1 MSELPVLNLS
11 GDPRERGGTHG
22 EQLAEDIATFYD
34 SWIAAATSPRGLT
47 AGHGT
52 LGKSEA
58 DYLAYGMAHVP
69 AAREYAPDLVQ
80 EIDAIA
86 EGAGMPFE
94 KVFLLNCFDEA
105 AMHGPAL
112 LDTMHGCT
120 AFAATGRAT
129 VDGVTYVGQGWD
141 THEYFPSYLF
151 RITSADQPDMLVFSH
166 PGVLA
171 GTGINEHG
179 LCIVWNTLKANNAR
193 LGVPAT
199 FVVRKAL
206 QASELA
212 QLVGN
217 VISSRRANGMNFI
230 AGDED
235 AAVDLELSPSRYH
248 FTYSHGILHHAN
260 HFEAPEF
267 LDLEADLPNRAP
279 DTLLRSGRMRELLD
293 RSFGSIDRDVLSE
306 VLSDHAGGPGSIC
319 RHHAQ
324 TKTLC
329 SVIYVPAEK
338 TMWATNGNPCT
349 EPFVEYSVTATAAVG
364 TLEAAAV

>member
-11 GDPRERGGTHG
+11 GGPRDRGGAHG
-22 EQLAEDIATFYD
+22 EQLAEEIAAFYD
-34 SWIAAATSPRGLT
+34 LWIAALSSPAGSAAGL
-47 AGHGT
+47 GSPG
-52 LGKSEA
+52 GSEA
-58 DYLAYGMAHVP
+58 DYLAYGMAHLP
-69 AAREYAPDLVQ
+69 AAREYAPELVQ
-80 EIDAIA
+80 EIEAIA

-105 AMHGPAL
+105 MVHGPGL
-112 LDTMHGCT
+112 LEAMHGCT

-141 THEYFPSYLF
+141 IQAYFPAYLL
-151 RITSADQPDMLVFSH
+151 RIMCDDHPDMLVFSH
-166 PGVLA
+166 PGILA

-179 LCIVWNTLKANNAR
+179 LCMVWNTLRANNAG

-206 QASELA
+206 EASDLA
-212 QLVGN
+212 QLIGN

-230 AGDED
+230 AGDQD
-235 AAVDLELSPSRYH
+235 AAVNLELSPSRYH

-267 LDLEADLPNRAP
+267 LALEVDRPGPR
-279 DTLLRSGRMRELLD
+279 DTLLRSGRMRELLE
-293 RSFGSIDRDVLSE
+293 RSFGSIDREVLSE
-306 VLSDHAGGPGSIC
+306 VLSDHAGGPRSIC
-319 RHHAQ
+319 RHDA
-324 TKTLC
+324 KGVTLC
-329 SVIYVPAEK
+329 SLIYVPAQK

-349 EPFVEYSVTATAAVG
+349 EPFVEFSVKATAA
-364 TLEAAAV
+364 AA